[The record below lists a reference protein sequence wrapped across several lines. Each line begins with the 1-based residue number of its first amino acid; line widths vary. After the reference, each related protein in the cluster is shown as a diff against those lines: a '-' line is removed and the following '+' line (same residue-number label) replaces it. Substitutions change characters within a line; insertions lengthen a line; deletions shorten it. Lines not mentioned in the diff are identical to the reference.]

1 MSGIPLLTGQ
11 IRVDVRSNR
20 IHDTDGVMTA
30 TPVVDEYG
38 HGGRPMQGLDGL
50 RALVTGGGSGIG
62 AATARLLQDRGAQV
76 ACLDLDPGGSPEGAL
91 QVVGDVSDVGVGV
104 VVADAVQ

>member
-1 MSGIPLLTGQ
+1 MSGMPLLPGQ

-20 IHDTDGVMTA
+20 IHDTEGGMA
-30 TPVVDEYG
+30 AIPVVDEYG

-76 ACLDLDPGGSPEGAL
+76 ACLDLDPGGSPGGAR
-91 QVVGDVSDVGVGV
+91 QGGGGVSGG
-104 VVADAVQ
+104 